1 MQATD
6 SELREI
12 VESLH
17 LKETVLCEITHD
29 IQHRLEDIKA
39 LRERVEKEIGTYA
52 RAARKE

>member
-17 LKETVLCEITHD
+17 LKEVVLCEMAHD
-29 IQHRLEDIKA
+29 FQHRLEDIKV
-39 LRERVEKEIGTYA
+39 LRERIEKEIGAYA